1 MVTDSNDL
9 SICKIVSTQLS
20 LQISQHIYIIKPRH
34 QIKNTNT
41 ISRRKSALQP
51 PKPLMMLMQSGALE
65 GKETINVNTESIRWK
80 RRKEKKNEKEERKK
94 ES

>member
-1 MVTDSNDL
+1 
-9 SICKIVSTQLS
+9 
-20 LQISQHIYIIKPRH
+20 
-34 QIKNTNT
+34 
-41 ISRRKSALQP
+41 
-51 PKPLMMLMQSGALE
+51 MQSGALE